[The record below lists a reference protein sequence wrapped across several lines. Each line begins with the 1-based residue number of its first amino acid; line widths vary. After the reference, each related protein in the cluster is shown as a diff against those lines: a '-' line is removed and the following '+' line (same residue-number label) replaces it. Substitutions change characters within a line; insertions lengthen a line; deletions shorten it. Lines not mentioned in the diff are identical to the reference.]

1 MLKINEI
8 LKKEKDI
15 LSIQTKHM
23 ETVDAKIIDEL
34 NEFRECLKSLQ
45 REKDRISIQMKL
57 KDQEIN
63 TGEKF
68 TTDLITFV

>member
-1 MLKINEI
+1 MLKLNEI

-45 REKDRISIQMKL
+45 RE
-57 KDQEIN
+57 
-63 TGEKF
+63 
-68 TTDLITFV
+68 